1 MVAMRARLRVTP
13 RQFEHVAAAAVVALV
28 LVIVS
33 GAAVRL
39 TGSGLGCSDW
49 PGCTKTSVV
58 APMQFHAWVEF
69 GNRLVN
75 AAVTIAS
82 LGALIAAW
90 RRVPR
95 RRDLTILSAGL
106 VLGLVVEII
115 MGYLVVRYQLAP
127 GLVTAHFLLGLVF
140 LAVAVVLHHRSQ
152 LPDGT
157 IVKEPLVGRSQ
168 QALSRLALAVLVVV
182 VSLGTVVTSTGPH
195 GGSPSAPRFHFSL
208 HDVARL
214 HGSAA
219 EVLLAITLVLLLTLV
234 RAGAPPPVIRRAQIV
249 LIALLAQGAVGYTQ
263 YLTSDPIGLV
273 ALHVAGASL
282 LVVAFLRFHLGLW
295 SQSSVVLLAEE
306 SPREEVL
313 LT

>member
-1 MVAMRARLRVTP
+1 MVAMRARLQVTP
-13 RQFEHVAAAAVVALV
+13 RQFERVAAAAVVALV

-58 APMQFHAWVEF
+58 APNQFHAWVEF
-69 GNRLVN
+69 GNRLIN

-82 LGALIAAW
+82 LGALVAAL

-106 VLGLVVEII
+106 VLGLVAEIV
-115 MGYLVVRYQLAP
+115 MGYLVVRYKLTP
-127 GLVTAHFLLGLVF
+127 GLVTAHFLLGLAF
-140 LAVAVVLHHRSQ
+140 LALAVVLHHRSR
-152 LPDGT
+152 LPDGPT
-157 IVKEPLVGRSQ
+157 VKEPVVGPAVR
-168 QALSRLALAVLVVV
+168 ALSRVALAALVVV
-182 VSLGTVVTSTGPH
+182 VCLGTVVTSTGPH
-195 GGSPSAPRFHFSL
+195 GGSPTAPRFHFSL

-214 HGSAA
+214 HAGAA
-219 EVLLAITLVLLLTLV
+219 EVLLAITLVLLLSLV
-234 RAGAPPPVIRRAQIV
+234 RTGAPGPVIRRAQVV
-249 LIALLAQGAVGYTQ
+249 LIALLAQAAVGYMQ

-295 SQSSVVLLAEE
+295 LQSASVSTED
-306 SPREEVL
+306 SPKEEVL
-313 LT
+313 VT

>member
-1 MVAMRARLRVTP
+1 MVAMRARLQVSP
-13 RQFEHVAAAAVVALV
+13 RQFERVAAAAVVALV

-58 APMQFHAWVEF
+58 APVQFHAWIEF
-69 GNRLVN
+69 GNRLIN

-82 LGALIAAW
+82 LGALVAAW
-90 RRVPR
+90 CRAPR
-95 RRDLTILSAGL
+95 RRDLTVLSAGL
-106 VLGLVVEII
+106 VLGLVAEIV
-115 MGYLVVRYQLAP
+115 MGYLVVRDKLAP
-127 GLVTAHFLLGLVF
+127 GLVTAHFLLGLAF
-140 LAVAVVLHHRSQ
+140 LAVAVVLHHRAR
-152 LPDGT
+152 LPDGPT
-157 IVKEPLVGRSQ
+157 IKQPLVGSSQ
-168 QALSRLALAVLVVV
+168 RVLSRLALAALVVV
-182 VSLGTVVTSTGPH
+182 VCLGTVVTSTGPH

-214 HGSAA
+214 HGTAA
-219 EVLLAITLVLLLTLV
+219 EVLLAITLVLLLSLV
-234 RAGAPPPVIRRAQIV
+234 RSSAPAAVVRRAQIV
-249 LIALLAQGAVGYTQ
+249 LIALLAQAAVGYTQ

-295 SQSSVVLLAEE
+295 LQSSADLADE
-306 SPREEVL
+306 SSREEVL
-313 LT
+313 VP

>member
-1 MVAMRARLRVTP
+1 MVAMRARLHVTP
-13 RQFEHVAAAAVVALV
+13 RQFERVAAAAVAALV

-58 APMQFHAWVEF
+58 APMHFHAWVEF

-82 LGALIAAW
+82 LGALVAAW
-90 RRVPR
+90 LRVPR
-95 RRDLTILSAGL
+95 RRDLTVLSACLVVGL
-106 VLGLVVEII
+106 VAEIV

-127 GLVTAHFLLGLVF
+127 GLVTAHFLLGLLF
-140 LAVAVVLHHRSQ
+140 LAVAVVLHHRSG
-152 LPDGT
+152 LPDAPR
-157 IVKEPLVGRSQ
+157 VKEPLVGPSQ
-168 QALSRLALAVLVVV
+168 RALSRLALAALAVVV
-182 VSLGTVVTSTGPH
+182 CLGTVVTSTGPH

-219 EVLLAITLVLLLTLV
+219 EVLLAISLVLLLSLV
-234 RAGAPPPVIRRAQIV
+234 RTAAPPPVVRRAQIV

-263 YLTSDPIGLV
+263 YLTNDPIGLV

-282 LVVAFLRFHLGLW
+282 LIVAFLRFHLRLW
-295 SQSSVVLLAEE
+295 SQSGVAVSTEE
-306 SPREEVL
+306 SLREEVL
-313 LT
+313 VT